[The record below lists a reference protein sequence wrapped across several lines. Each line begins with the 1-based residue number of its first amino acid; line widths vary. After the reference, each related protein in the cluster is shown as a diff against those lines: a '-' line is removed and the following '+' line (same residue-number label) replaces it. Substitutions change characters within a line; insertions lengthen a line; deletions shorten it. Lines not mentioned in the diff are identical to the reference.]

1 MRNVAFSVIRNR
13 LLSKDSNIFLQRIAG
28 IPPVPYPYHYGFRA
42 DIVPKIV
49 YRGAKSQATI
59 SVDQLVR
66 NTSSVEPRLPY
77 LEDVGPS
84 YPKVV
89 QQARDN
95 MQKFDKCVLLTRV
108 GGFYELYFEHAEKYG
123 PLLNIKVAQKKTSVG
138 PVPMAGFPAYQMERY
153 LKILVQ
159 DLNEFVAISEEHAND
174 ASATVKSGG
183 LMFDRRV
190 TRTITPGTLIDEKF
204 MDPYENNFLL
214 ALYPP
219 EPSESPRSLGVEQV
233 PAELANGSITSSLA
247 SSSIG
252 LAWLDLSTGTFFTQ
266 TTTIGSLAS
275 AAARIAPREIVLGD
289 DVEDGLKQS
298 IIAVLE
304 QQRHLL
310 TYHSAPTQAHSV
322 SSWTPMLEREVS
334 IELQPTFTK
343 EEVAAGTLLLTYVKD
358 RLQGSGIKLQPP
370 CRRHD
375 KETMSIDKNSMRALE
390 ILETSKGGVGGGKG
404 SLLHTVR
411 RTVTKSGAR
420 LLREWIASP
429 SMSLQVIN
437 ARLDVVTLFLRDQL
451 LREELTTLLR
461 RSYDSQRLVQKFSLG
476 RGDADDLISLL
487 RTIEATSAIADL
499 LEKHSTLHETDS
511 ETEPL
516 DQKHRQSL
524 QNLKGRLWLEEP
536 KALATRIAEAIDED
550 GLTESHRIEEAEK
563 ADMISMAQEVL
574 EREGSSDDQAAMTQ
588 VSRSKLKQKSPAELE
603 GEEKDAWILRK
614 TASRTLE
621 SLHEA
626 LEDLRHDKAS
636 LTLRLRE
643 ELQAPSLTLNSAP
656 KSGFFCHVKGSRDVA
671 ASLKKVMTNRD
682 IKMTKTTRSF
692 LNSEWSSL
700 GSKIDQAKLR
710 IRAEE
715 QRVFQGLRQQ
725 VVANLVKLRKN
736 AVVLDE
742 LDIGCSFAT
751 LAEEQG
757 FVRPVLN
764 SSLDH
769 KIVGGRHPT
778 VKLGLEEQGRTFIS
792 NDCSI
797 GVEERIWLITGPN
810 MAGKSTFLRQNAL
823 ISVLAQV
830 GSFVPAEQAEIGLV
844 DQIFT
849 RVGSA
854 DDLFRDQ
861 STFMVEMMET
871 AAILNQATP
880 QSFVIMDEIGRGTT
894 PEDGIAVSFACLHH
908 LYYKNLCR
916 TLFAT
921 HFHALADMTRDFK
934 HLACY
939 CTDVVERDG
948 GSFSFVHRLR
958 KGVNRS
964 SHALKVAR
972 LAGMEPCEAAFVHDG
987 ILTHSRDSRGGNR
1000 DREDCPTRTQSPV

>member
-1 MRNVAFSVIRNR
+1 MRNVALSALRTRLSWKHLNR
-13 LLSKDSNIFLQRIAG
+13 SLYRSASS
-28 IPPVPYPYHYGFRA
+28 PPNVCPYDYGSSWGTT
-42 DIVPKIV
+42 PKIQ
-49 YRGAKSQATI
+49 YRGAKSRATI
-59 SVDQLVR
+59 SFDDL
-66 NTSSVEPRLPY
+66 PRSTTTAELSIPEI
-77 LEDVGPS
+77 EDVGPA
-84 YPKVV
+84 YPTVV

-123 PLLNIKVAQKKTSVG
+123 PLLNIKVAQKKTAAG
-138 PVPMAGFPAYQMERY
+138 PVPMAGFPFHQLERF
-153 LKILVQ
+153 LRILVQ
-159 DLNEFVAISEEHAND
+159 DLNEFVAISEEFAND
-174 ASATVKSGG
+174 GSGTVKSGG

-219 EPSESPRSLGVEQV
+219 GSSESPYLSETEKM
-233 PAELANGSITSSLA
+233 PAELVKGSIPSSLI
-247 SSSIG
+247 STPVG
-252 LAWLDLSTGTFFTQ
+252 MAWLDLSTGSFFTQ
-266 TTTIGSLAS
+266 ITTIGSLAS
-275 AAARIAPREIVLGD
+275 AAARIGPREIVLAD
-289 DVEDGLKQS
+289 DLEDSMKQS
-298 IIAVLE
+298 IMGILE
-304 QQRHLL
+304 QQRHLV
-310 TYHSAPTQAHSV
+310 TYHTSPVQAPSM
-322 SSWTPMLEREVS
+322 SSWTPMLESEVPL
-334 IELQPTFTK
+334 ELQPTFTK
-343 EEVAAGTLLLTYVKD
+343 AEVAAGSLLLAYVND

-370 CRRHD
+370 FRRPD
-375 KETMSIDKNSMRALE
+375 KDTMSIDKNSMRALE
-390 ILETSKGGVGGGKG
+390 ILESSKGGVSGGKG

-411 RTVTKSGAR
+411 RTVTKSGTR

-437 ARLDVVTLFLRDQL
+437 ARLGVVTLLLRDRG
-451 LREELTTLLR
+451 LREEITSLLR

-487 RTIEATSAIADL
+487 RTIEATDGIASL
-499 LEKHSTLHETDS
+499 LQTHGTLSEADFEIDS
-511 ETEPL
+511 L
-516 DQKHRQSL
+516 DQKPQQSL
-524 QNLKGRLWLEEP
+524 QNLRSRLRLEEP
-536 KALATRIAEAIDED
+536 KALAARITDAIDED
-550 GLTESHRIEEAEK
+550 GLTESHRIDEIEK

-574 EREGSSDDQAAMTQ
+574 EKEGSLEDQAAMTHL
-588 VSRSKLKQKSPAELE
+588 SRSKVKQKPSADQE
-603 GEEKDAWILRK
+603 GDEEEAWILRK
-614 TASRTLE
+614 NASPVLE
-621 SLHEA
+621 NLHEV
-626 LEDLRHDKAS
+626 LDG
-636 LTLRLRE
+636 LRLTRTDLTSCLRK
-643 ELQAPSLTLNSAP
+643 ELNAPSLTLKFTPNL
-656 KSGFFCHVKGSRDVA
+656 GHYCHVRGLKDVA
-671 ASLKKVMTNRD
+671 ASLKKCVPSRD
-682 IKMTKTTRSF
+682 VKTTKSTRSF
-692 LNSEWSSL
+692 YHSEWSSL
-700 GSKIDQAKLR
+700 GSKVDQVKLR
-710 IRAEE
+710 IKAEE
-715 QRVFQGLRQQ
+715 QRVFQLLREQ
-725 VVANLVKLRKN
+725 VIVNLVKLRQN
-736 AVVLDE
+736 AAVLDE

-764 SSLDH
+764 SGLDH
-769 KIVGGRHPT
+769 KIIGGRHPT
-778 VKLGLEEQGRTFIS
+778 VKLGLEEQGRAFVS

-830 GSFVPAEQAEIGLV
+830 GSFVPAERAEIGLV

-894 PEDGIAVSFACLHH
+894 PEDGIAVGFACLHH

-921 HFHALADMTRDFK
+921 HFHALADMTKDFK

-939 CTDVVERDG
+939 CTDVVERPG

-972 LAGMEPCEAAFVHDG
+972 LAGMKPWGPA
-987 ILTHSRDSRGGNR
+987 ILTDCKLTGTRNSRSSN
-1000 DREDCPTRTQSPV
+1000 

>member
-1 MRNVAFSVIRNR
+1 MRNVAFSAIRKR
-13 LLSKDSNIFLQRIAG
+13 LLSKDLSRYLCGTAGTPTHAYPYHNGFRQG
-28 IPPVPYPYHYGFRA
+28 IPP
-42 DIVPKIV
+42 KIQH
-49 YRGAKSQATI
+49 RGAKSRATI
-59 SVDQLVR
+59 SLDDLPQY
-66 NTSSVEPRLPY
+66 TSTAELSIPEI
-77 LEDVGPS
+77 EDVGPA
-84 YPKVV
+84 YPTVV

-123 PLLNIKVAQKKTSVG
+123 PLLNIKVAQKKTAAG
-138 PVPMAGFPAYQMERY
+138 PVPMAGFPVVQLERY

-159 DLNEFVAISEEHAND
+159 DLNEFVAISEEFAND
-174 ASATVKSGG
+174 GSSTVKSGG
-183 LMFDRRV
+183 LLFDRRV

-204 MDPYENNFLL
+204 MDPYENYFLL
-214 ALYPP
+214 AIYPSEPDKSLYP
-219 EPSESPRSLGVEQV
+219 SEIEKLPT
-233 PAELANGSITSSLA
+233 ELVSGSIPPSLVPT
-247 SSSIG
+247 SIG
-252 LAWLDLSTGTFFTQ
+252 LAWLDLSTGSFFTQ
-266 TTTIGSLAS
+266 VTTIGSLAS
-275 AAARIAPREIVLGD
+275 AAARIGPKEIVLSD
-289 DVEDGLKQS
+289 NLEDGMKKS
-298 IIAVLE
+298 IMGVLE
-304 QQRHLL
+304 QHRHLV
-310 TYHSAPTQAHSV
+310 TCHTSPTQAQPM
-322 SSWTPMLEREVS
+322 SSWTPMLEREVPM
-334 IELQPTFTK
+334 ELQPTFTK
-343 EEVAAGTLLLTYVKD
+343 EEVAAGTLVLAYVKD
-358 RLQGSGIKLQPP
+358 RLHGSGIKLQPP
-370 CRRHD
+370 YRRQD

-390 ILETSKGGVGGGKG
+390 ILETSKGGIGGGKG

-437 ARLDVVTLFLRDQL
+437 ARLDVVTIFLQARR
-451 LREELTTLLR
+451 LREDTMSLLR

-487 RTIEATSAIADL
+487 RTIEATNAIASL
-499 LEKHSTLHETDS
+499 LETHPVLSQAGSDIDS
-511 ETEPL
+511 F
-516 DQKHRQSL
+516 DRKHRQSL
-524 QNLKGRLWLEEP
+524 QNLKCRLWLEEP

-550 GLTESHRIEEAEK
+550 GLTESHRIEETK
-563 ADMISMAQEVL
+563 RADIISMAQGVL
-574 EREGSSDDQAAMTQ
+574 EKEGSSEDQAAMTHL
-588 VSRSKLKQKSPAELE
+588 SRSKPKQKTSIDQ
-603 GEEKDAWILRK
+603 EEEEEDTWVLRK
-614 TASRTLE
+614 TASPMLK

-626 LEDLRHDKAS
+626 LDGVRQRKSTLTTQLRAW
-636 LTLRLRE
+636 LN
-643 ELQAPSLTLNSAP
+643 APSLTLRSNP
-656 KSGFFCHVKGSRDVA
+656 GLGHHCHVKGLKDIA
-671 ASLKKVMTNRD
+671 ASLKKCGPTQD
-682 IKMTKTTRSF
+682 LKTTKSTRCFHHVDWS
-692 LNSEWSSL
+692 NVGSE
-700 GSKIDQAKLR
+700 IDQAKVR
-710 IRAEE
+710 IKAEE
-715 QRVFQGLRQQ
+715 QRVFQLLREQ
-725 VVANLVKLRKN
+725 VIVNLVKLRQN
-736 AVVLDE
+736 AAVLDE

-764 SSLDH
+764 SGLDH
-769 KIVGGRHPT
+769 KIIGGRHPT
-778 VKLGLEEQGRTFIS
+778 VKLGLEEQGRTFVS

-830 GSFVPAEQAEIGLV
+830 GSFVPAEHAEIGLV

-894 PEDGIAVSFACLHH
+894 PEDGIAVGFACLHH

-921 HFHALADMTRDFK
+921 HFHALADMTKDFK

-972 LAGMEPCEAAFVHDG
+972 LAGMNLLGPA
-987 ILTHSRDSRGGNR
+987 ILECYILICPRNSRSSN
-1000 DREDCPTRTQSPV
+1000 